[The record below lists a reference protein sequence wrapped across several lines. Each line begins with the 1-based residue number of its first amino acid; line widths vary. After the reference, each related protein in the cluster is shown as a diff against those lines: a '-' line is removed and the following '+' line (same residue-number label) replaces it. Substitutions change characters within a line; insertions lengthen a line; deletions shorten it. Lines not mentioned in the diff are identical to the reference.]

1 MKERNP
7 DKEPSISE
15 KTLELWQTLEE
26 AEDLYLK
33 DFPAKTPMVF
43 AISKKVKVSINFACY
58 KDCRD
63 YGIGAISISK
73 DEDYGE
79 FRKDIVIRRTSAAP
93 IESTVREYDLDASG
107 NHLPGDKNYPYE
119 IPDLSQPISYYEEVL
134 DNAKNP
140 SALYRGL
147 EHEDLDEA
155 IKYLDK
161 ITGLLIH
168 RDYEQQKEA

>member
-1 MKERNP
+1 MKEKDNGR
-7 DKEPSISE
+7 EPNLKE
-15 KTLELWQTLEE
+15 KTLELWQALEE

-33 DFPAKTPMVF
+33 DFPTKTPMVF

-63 YGIGAISISK
+63 YGIGAMSIGK

-79 FRKDIVIRRTSAAP
+79 FRKDIVIRRTSTGP
-93 IESTVREYDLDASG
+93 VESTVRENDLDAST

-119 IPDLSQPISYYEEVL
+119 TPDLSQPISYYEEVL
-134 DNAKNP
+134 DNAKKP
-140 SALYRGL
+140 SVLYRKL

-155 IKYLDK
+155 IKYLNK
-161 ITGLLIH
+161 ITGLLTH
-168 RDYEQQKEA
+168 RDYEQHKEA